1 MGQLRRQEE
10 HHISSMEIHHH
21 SQLVENQSPP
31 TQFLVKGMTTQW
43 SSSSAHQHGG
53 DKVSDRGGEQ
63 SIEMMEGAG
72 ISGNRSE
79 PEMQDNGW
87 GLGTGRVAEVKK
99 IRSSR
104 GMWWVQGLPHPV
116 QDVVGSQGWYGAC
129 KGLTRQGRRALQK
142 GLTVLN
148 PRQHPSNV
156 PALLM
161 ATLGS
166 KREAHCTGCGFLDI
180 SSGQKKKESSCCLHC
195 HLSTRKKIALVQ
207 GHWAQAPWAARGK
220 LMERDREDAIKSCC
234 SCVIGTVQLDATLCN

>member
-1 MGQLRRQEE
+1 MG
-10 HHISSMEIHHH
+10 
-21 SQLVENQSPP
+21 VTKSPI
-31 TQFLVKGMTTQW
+31 
-43 SSSSAHQHGG
+43 GG
-53 DKVSDRGGEQ
+53 GGQ

-79 PEMQDNGW
+79 PEMQDNDW

-116 QDVVGSQGWYGAC
+116 KDVVGSQGWYGAC
-129 KGLTRQGRRALQK
+129 KGLTRQGRRALWK

-148 PRQHPSNV
+148 PRQRPSNI

-166 KREAHCTGCGFLDI
+166 KREAHCTGCGCLDI
-180 SSGQKKKESSCCLHC
+180 SSKTKKGRVVLACIVICPPG
-195 HLSTRKKIALVQ
+195 KKIAVIQ

-220 LMERDREDAIKSCC
+220 LMERDREDAIKPCC